1 MLPLIDPLTELAI
14 ARATKVIDAFP
25 AQYAARWLAGV
36 RAKLGLAAAGD
47 GDAALAADWL
57 ALLAAHAVDFTLAW
71 RRLGDAAAGDER
83 PLAALFADPAAPVDW
98 LARWRRRL
106 ELEPHSGDQRCA
118 AMHRVNPLYIPRNH
132 RVVEA
137 LAAASTHADL
147 APRALGVNREGA
159 GRSDT
164 EPLCQTGALCGL
176 SASLSGRR
184 PEWPRLRGKGVL
196 DDAPGARD
204 HAVA

>member
-1 MLPLIDPLTELAI
+1 M
-14 ARATKVIDAFP
+14 IDAFP

-36 RAKLGLAAAGD
+36 RAKLGRAAAGD

-57 ALLAAHAVDFTLAW
+57 ALLEAHAVDFTLAW

-106 ELEPHSGDQRCA
+106 ECEPHSGDQRCA

-132 RVVEA
+132 RVEEA

-164 EPLCQTGALCGL
+164 EPLCQPGLCAGYPP
-176 SASLSGRR
+176 ASRDDGQNGHACAGREFSTMLLAR
-184 PEWPRLRGKGVL
+184 AIMPLRNSVG
-196 DDAPGARD
+196 R
-204 HAVA
+204 